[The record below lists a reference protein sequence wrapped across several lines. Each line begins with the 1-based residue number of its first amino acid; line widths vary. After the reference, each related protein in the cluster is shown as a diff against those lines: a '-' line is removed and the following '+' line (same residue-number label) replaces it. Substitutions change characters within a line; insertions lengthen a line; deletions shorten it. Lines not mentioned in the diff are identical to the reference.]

1 MNNGKRITAFF
12 LVLLGLIFLS
22 SGLFYRAAKKTQ
34 DPSLLRRNAAFMDL
48 EKEPRESIDL
58 LVLGDSESYTS
69 ISPMQVYNETGIT
82 TYVAGQSGQ
91 NMAEMYHMFET
102 AMKTQTPKAIMIET
116 HALIHSKGS
125 AYDLQNMG
133 TELAQTCFPVFSYH
147 NLWKGRLAGESAR
160 VSAWKG
166 FRVKSGVRACL
177 DTKKYM
183 KPTDHI
189 RMVPSGNRAIFDKI
203 LKECKDKNIEVV
215 LYSAPSPVNYSY
227 ANHNGIALLAQESGV
242 PYLDLNLETADIG
255 IDWLRDT
262 MDAGDHLN
270 ISGAEKTTQ
279 YLIPF
284 LQSLNLPDHRGQKA
298 YAAWDHLAGKYDSQ
312 VAGMIRKIRGS
323 NEKV

>member
-12 LVLLGLIFLS
+12 LILLCLIFLS

-34 DPSLLRRNAAFMDL
+34 DPSLLRRNAVFMDL

-82 TYVAGQSGQ
+82 TFVAGQSGQ

-215 LYSAPSPVNYSY
+215 LYSAPSPACAGERRSLS
-227 ANHNGIALLAQESGV
+227 GSESGDGRHRDRLAAGYDGRGRPPEYFRGRENNAV
-242 PYLDLNLETADIG
+242 PDPLPAEPEPSG
-255 IDWLRDT
+255 
-262 MDAGDHLN
+262 
-270 ISGAEKTTQ
+270 SPGAEG
-279 YLIPF
+279 LCGMG
-284 LQSLNLPDHRGQKA
+284 SSRG
-298 YAAWDHLAGKYDSQ
+298 
-312 VAGMIRKIRGS
+312 
-323 NEKV
+323 KVRQPGGRNDP

>member
-1 MNNGKRITAFF
+1 
-12 LVLLGLIFLS
+12 
-22 SGLFYRAAKKTQ
+22 
-34 DPSLLRRNAAFMDL
+34 MDL

-133 TELAQTCFPVFSYH
+133 TELVQTCFPVFSYH

-189 RMVPSGNRAIFDKI
+189 RVVPSGNRAIFDKI